1 MRVLAFPNYKL
12 MFYVMLYN
20 ACSYINFQEGIFGIY
35 AKISHYRKWIESKM
49 SNPEYC
55 EHGPDTASQ
64 INSKSNIEEDRYSF
78 YTFENCNVE
87 NAEYILIEENDLKA
101 IQ

>member
-1 MRVLAFPNYKL
+1 
-12 MFYVMLYN
+12 
-20 ACSYINFQEGIFGIY
+20 
-35 AKISHYRKWIESKM
+35 M

-64 INSKSNIEEDRYSF
+64 INCKSNIEDHRYSF